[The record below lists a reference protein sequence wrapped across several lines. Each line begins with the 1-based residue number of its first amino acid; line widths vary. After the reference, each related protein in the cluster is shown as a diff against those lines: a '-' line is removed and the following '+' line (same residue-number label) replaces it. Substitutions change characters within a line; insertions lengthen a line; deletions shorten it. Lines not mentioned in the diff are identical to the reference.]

1 MVTCGELVLSVKV
14 NGHSFA
20 VARNVK
26 CSLKLEDQQFGQWIR
41 AAQFNNSRKSVV
53 EVAGFGED
61 AFIPSREASLL
72 NNPRKFNQTL
82 TGSVHWLVTGISLE
96 KEKVSNFERKI
107 REIDKELIEDGGGS
121 NLNIW
126 KSDTINLEEPLEV
139 NCDANSEIVG
149 DKEVVDKMDKLR
161 AIHVSNPMNC
171 GAMENLGKILWLC

>member
-1 MVTCGELVLSVKV
+1 MTFPSNEFTVPALSLSNPSDPVRYCGSEKCLETSI
-14 NGHSFA
+14 
-20 VARNVK
+20 K

-96 KEKVSNFERKI
+96 KEK
-107 REIDKELIEDGGGS
+107 GGGS
-121 NLNIW
+121 
-126 KSDTINLEEPLEV
+126 
-139 NCDANSEIVG
+139 
-149 DKEVVDKMDKLR
+149 
-161 AIHVSNPMNC
+161 
-171 GAMENLGKILWLC
+171 